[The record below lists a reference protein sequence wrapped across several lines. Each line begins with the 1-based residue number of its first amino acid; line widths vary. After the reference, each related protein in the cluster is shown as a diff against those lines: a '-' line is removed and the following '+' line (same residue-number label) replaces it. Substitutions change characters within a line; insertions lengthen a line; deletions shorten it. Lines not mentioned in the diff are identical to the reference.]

1 MKAKKL
7 VAVAAIAAAGALM
20 LSACGGP
27 APSAAP
33 GGSSAEPV
41 TITWWHNATSDP
53 LKGLWETVAK
63 EFEASHQGVTVKVT
77 GYQNEE
83 LQRTLIPQAL
93 QAGTG
98 APDVFMVWPGGEVAS
113 QAKAGYLKDL
123 TEPLADTVKNINPAV
138 AKNWQVDGKQYGIP
152 FTFSVEGFWYN
163 KEQFTQAGIAAV
175 PKTLPELNDAV
186 TKLKGINVAPIAV
199 GAGDKWPA
207 GHWWYQF
214 ALASC
219 STATLE
225 KAIASH
231 DFEDPCW
238 VTAGQQL
245 KAFVDT
251 NPFQDGWL
259 SSSGQQGADSADGL
273 VANGKATM
281 QLMGG
286 WAAGTIGSLAPDQ
299 KVPAWLGWA
308 PMVSIPGAAGT
319 PGIQMGGGDGWG
331 VYKNAPDAAVELV
344 KYLQSDDVQ
353 KRYAVA
359 ATAVPSNNNAKSA
372 ITDPNVLSMADAL
385 STAPYVQLWLDSA
398 LGPDFGDPL
407 NSAIVNLM
415 GGKGT
420 PEDVVKALKD
430 TAAKVK

>member
-7 VAVAAIAAAGALM
+7 VAAAAVAVASSLM
-20 LSACGGP
+20 LSAC
-27 APSAAP
+27 APAAP
-33 GGSSAEPV
+33 AGV

-63 EFEASHQGVTVKVT
+63 EFQDSHQGVTIKIT
-77 GYQNEE
+77 AYQNEE
-83 LQRTLIPQAL
+83 LQRTVIPQAL
-93 QAGTG
+93 QAGGSG
-98 APDVFMVWPGGEVAS
+98 APSVFMVWPGGEVAN

-123 TEPLADTVKNINPAV
+123 TTPLADDVKKITPLV
-138 AKNWQVDGKQYGIP
+138 AKQWQVDGKQYGVP

-163 KEQFTQAGIAAV
+163 KDQFAQAGITTL
-175 PKTLPELNDAV
+175 PKTLPELNAAN
-186 TKLKGINVAPIAV
+186 TQLKALNVAPIAV
-199 GAGDKWPA
+199 GAGDGWPA

-214 ALASC
+214 AIASC

-238 VTAGQQL
+238 VSAGQQL

-273 VANGKATM
+273 VANGKASM

-286 WAAGTIGSLAPDQ
+286 WAAGTIGSLTPDK
-299 KVPAWLGWA
+299 KVPEWLGWY
-308 PMVSIPGAAGT
+308 PMVSIPGSAGT
-319 PGIQMGGGDGWG
+319 AGIQMGGGDGWG
-331 VYKNAPDAAVELV
+331 VWKDAPDVAVEFV

-353 KRYAVA
+353 KRYAEA
-359 ATAVPSNNNAKSA
+359 ATALPTNSNAKSA
-372 ITDPNVLSMADAL
+372 ITDKDPRIKSISDGID
-385 STAPYVQLWLDSA
+385 SAPYIQLWLDSA
-398 LGPDFGDPL
+398 LGPDFGTPL
-407 NSAIVNLM
+407 NNAVVKLM
-415 GGKGT
+415 GNQGT
-420 PEDVVKALKD
+420 PEDIVKVLKD
-430 TAAKVK
+430 TAAQVK